1 MEALKKT
8 IDYIEKRT
16 KISKKGRVL
25 LRIFSP
31 NGKINCSFEL

>member
-25 LRIFSP
+25 LRIFFAKWQ
-31 NGKINCSFEL
+31 NQLLL